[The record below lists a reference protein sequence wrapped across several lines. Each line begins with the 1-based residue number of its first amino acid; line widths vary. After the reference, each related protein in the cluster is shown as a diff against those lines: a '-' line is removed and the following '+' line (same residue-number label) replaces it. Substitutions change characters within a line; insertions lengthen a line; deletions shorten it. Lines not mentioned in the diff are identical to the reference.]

1 MHRVDM
7 PRHLLVLILAT
18 SLAACSQPMPKSD
31 GHISEQA
38 VTPPGSIPPPVQ
50 ALPVLPKPRPMV
62 RQETYSVVVNN
73 IRVQELLFALARD
86 AKVNVD
92 IHPGITGLVT
102 LNAIDQTLPQLL
114 SRIAKQVDMRFELD
128 GPNLT
133 VMPDSPYLRVYKIDY
148 VNMKRETAGVVG
160 VSGQIAPQPSS
171 SGGSGG
177 GGSSGTA
184 QNTSTVRVTNTS
196 NNSFWDTLVDN
207 VKDILRETDKIIPTG
222 NTAVAAAPAAPAATG
237 APGAP
242 GASGAPGQAA
252 PTTVATANISF
263 REAASVI
270 ANPEAGVLTIR
281 ATSRQHER
289 LQEFLDQVLVNAR
302 RQVLIEATIVEVR
315 LSNAYQQGIDWSLL
329 SSTNAAGQQVPFVSV
344 SPTGSPAGTPTQ
356 SLFTMN
362 LSSVSWNFFSTIKLL
377 ETFGNVRVLSSPRIT
392 ALNNQTAVLR
402 VVDNRVY
409 FTISANTTQNQTS
422 ALTTFTTTP
431 NVVPVGFVMNIT
443 PQISETDNVVLNVKP
458 SITRI
463 VGFVNDPN
471 PVLAA
476 LSPPV
481 ISRVPEIQ
489 TREMESILKLTSG
502 QVAVMGGLIQDSLE
516 GNQDTIP
523 GVNRIPIFGNLF
535 SNVNNVNTK
544 SELVIFMRP
553 LVVKDASLDGDFRG
567 YRTFVPGEDFMNK
580 PHPAKRP
587 CQMPDLEG
595 CPR

>member
-7 PRHLLVLILAT
+7 PRHLLVLILAA
-18 SLAACSQPMPKSD
+18 SLAACSQPMPKSE
-31 GHISEQA
+31 GHITEQA

-50 ALPVLPKPRPMV
+50 ALPVLPKPKPMV
-62 RQETYSVVVNN
+62 RAETYSVVVNN

-86 AKVNVD
+86 AKINVD

-160 VSGQIAPQPSS
+160 VSGQIAPQSTA
-171 SGGSGG
+171 GGSGG
-177 GGSSGTA
+177 GGSSGTS

-222 NTAVAAAPAAPAATG
+222 NAAVAAAPAANA

-329 SSTNAAGQQVPFVSV
+329 TSTNAAGQQVPFVSV

-409 FTISANTTQNQTS
+409 FTISANTTQSQTS

-431 NVVPVGFVMNIT
+431 NVVPVGFVMNVT

-476 LSPPV
+476 LNPPV

-523 GVNRIPIFGNLF
+523 GVNRIPIIGNLF
-535 SNVNNVNTK
+535 SNQNNVNTK

-553 LVVKDASLDGDFRG
+553 LVVKEASLDGDFRG
-567 YRTFVPGEDFMNK
+567 YRTFVPGEDFMSK